1 VTLKVNVDAGVGVFL
16 LWVFLLFLVKVH
28 LAFLLFAFTLLII
41 LDFLLLLDVAETV
54 PLQSC

>member
-1 VTLKVNVDAGVGVFL
+1 VTLKVNVDAGIGVFL
-16 LWVFLLFLVKVH
+16 LWVFLLILVKVH

-41 LDFLLLLDVAETV
+41 LGFLLLLDVAETV